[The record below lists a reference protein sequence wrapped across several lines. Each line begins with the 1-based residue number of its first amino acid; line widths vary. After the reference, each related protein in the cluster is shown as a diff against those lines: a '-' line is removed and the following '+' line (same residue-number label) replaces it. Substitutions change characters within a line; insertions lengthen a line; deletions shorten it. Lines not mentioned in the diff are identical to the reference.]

1 MRYGNR
7 LGQYCNQ
14 TAKLERA
21 SGPDEWGAAGYEPP
35 ESIKVRKQASRKLVR
50 DAEGNTVVSGTTVFS
65 TVEIKAQDKI
75 DGIEVISVGDWIEFD
90 GTVCGWEA
98 YL

>member
-7 LGQYCNQ
+7 LGQYCSQ

-21 SGPDEWGAAGYEPP
+21 SGPDEWGAAGYEPAV
-35 ESIKVRKQASRKLVR
+35 EIKARKEANRKMIR
-50 DAEGNTVVSGTTVFS
+50 DAEGNTVVSNTTVYS
-65 TVEIKAQDKI
+65 TVEVRPNDKI
-75 DGIEVISVGDWIEFD
+75 DGSEVISAGEWVERD